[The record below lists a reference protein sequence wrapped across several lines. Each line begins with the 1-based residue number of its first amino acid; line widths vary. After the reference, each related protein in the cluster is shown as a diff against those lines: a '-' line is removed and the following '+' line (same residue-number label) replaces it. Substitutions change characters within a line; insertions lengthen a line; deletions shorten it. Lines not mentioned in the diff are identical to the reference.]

1 MFAIIS
7 LNKGHVDP
15 VSEYIECLAL
25 KKNKKK
31 PENGTQKKLINKDE
45 NSRENIQG
53 EAEWCGF

>member
-1 MFAIIS
+1 MFGI
-7 LNKGHVDP
+7 
-15 VSEYIECLAL
+15 
-25 KKNKKK
+25 KKKKKK